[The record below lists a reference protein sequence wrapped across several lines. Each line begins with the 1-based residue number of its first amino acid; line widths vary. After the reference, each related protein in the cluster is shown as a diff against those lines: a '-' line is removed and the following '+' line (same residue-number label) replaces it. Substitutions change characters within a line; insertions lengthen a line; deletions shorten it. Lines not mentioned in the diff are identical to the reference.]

1 MLEDR
6 RNLAIEIV
14 IEELAQSLRRHTV
27 RQQGEAAHIGQPDG
41 RMDRFGVT
49 PPNLAG
55 ENTLAGV
62 VADIGIEQIA
72 RGSPQRADFGDPRKR
87 SDNRFDGFNL

>member
-14 IEELAQSLRRHTV
+14 IEELDQSLRRHTV

-62 VADIGIEQIA
+62 L
-72 RGSPQRADFGDPRKR
+72 PT
-87 SDNRFDGFNL
+87 